1 MDNEEQDELDK
12 QARIRAKSI
21 ERIKPYQFKKG
32 QSGNPEGRPPGKTLK
47 EYSRDFLAKMTDD
60 ERQNFLNGLS
70 KEVIWKMAEGNPEQE
85 VKGGVTISEIIN
97 KIKKDEDNKPTTDG
111 TERNDIK

>member
-32 QSGNPEGRPPGKTLK
+32 QSGNPKGRPPGKTLK
-47 EYSRDFLAKMTDD
+47 EYTRDFLAKMTDD
-60 ERQNFLNGLS
+60 ERQNFLNGLP

-85 VKGGVTISEIIN
+85 VKGGVTISGLLDNLKDKQNGEAN
-97 KIKKDEDNKPTTDG
+97 KRTKSDG
-111 TERNDIK
+111 